1 MTQERATD
9 YIRKW
14 FPNKVAQCKLKEVT
28 VLVLFPKIDVGTVGL
43 FIDAATWIGSEHRPQ
58 FKARFISIQV
68 LGFGIGIVI
77 QDKAE
82 AKKEREED

>member
-1 MTQERATD
+1 MTQERTVD
-9 YIRKW
+9 YIRRW
-14 FPNKVAQCKLKEVT
+14 FPNKITQCKLKEVT
-28 VLVLFPKIDVGTVGL
+28 VLVLFPKIEVGTTGL

-58 FKARFISIQV
+58 FKSRFISIQV

-77 QDKAE
+77 QDKVE